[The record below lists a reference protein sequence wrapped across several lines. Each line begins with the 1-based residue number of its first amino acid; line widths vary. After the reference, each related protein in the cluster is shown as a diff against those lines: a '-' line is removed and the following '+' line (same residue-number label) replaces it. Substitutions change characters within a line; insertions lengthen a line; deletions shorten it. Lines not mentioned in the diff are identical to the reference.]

1 MSLGDFNVHHKE
13 WLVHSNKTTA
23 EGRHYHEFALAYDL
37 TQIVN
42 KPTHIPDQPGH
53 FSNLLDLFLTSSP
66 DACSLSVH
74 SPLGSSDHCLIQ
86 VKVEAKCSVTPDAP
100 FHRKVFR
107 YSKADWDGFRS
118 FLPGIPLSYIFS
130 NGSPKIV
137 SLLKHGIVYQDLPF
151 VLCIPDSIFNLTL
164 ALADIPDG

>member
-1 MSLGDFNVHHKE
+1 MAGPLYQDHLWRNALS
-13 WLVHSNKTTA
+13 
-23 EGRHYHEFALAYDL
+23 LAYDL
-37 TQIVN
+37 TQIVD
-42 KPTHIPDQPGH
+42 KPTHVPDQAGH

-118 FLPGIPLSYIFS
+118 YISEIPVSDIFKNMVLLKLPLTSLIGLLMEW
-130 NGSPKIV
+130 NAT
-137 SLLKHGIVYQDLPF
+137 SLLRLSSWSQTANRGLHPNVQL
-151 VLCIPDSIFNLTL
+151 L
-164 ALADIPDG
+164 